1 MVDQQRT
8 GCFGNR
14 GTDHDVQSNE
24 ETSFVDG
31 LTNVVTLSE
40 SQTTSD
46 RSTSARS
53 NTRVEAINIEAQ
65 VDGQVPV
72 GVDVVQSQL
81 NDLADTV
88 LVDLMHAERLDAVLL
103 EDAALALVDV
113 AQADVHEAVRLEQRL
128 HPCEF
133 LYLGPEAEQEG
144 ERHAVDVPCNGRCA
158 GQNERQGGTGPGQ
171 KARESQGR
179 GSRAELGSTDVPE
192 SVVSAVLM
200 SACASTQ
207 TTQAS
212 GYFLRCRKT
221 CQDITTRRALGGVTH
236 SKVPEMVPMAYSRL
250 ENEFYC

>member
-40 SQTTSD
+40 SQTASD

-88 LVDLMHAERLDAVLL
+88 LVDLMHRESLDTVFLKDLPLASIDITKTDVDESVGGKITVDPLILGNRLVKAQQEGNRHAMDVTGVGGSRS
-103 EDAALALVDV
+103 VDV
-113 AQADVHEAVRLEQRL
+113 SVSIDPNHASVRVFAAKIVRLAI
-128 HPCEF
+128 F
-133 LYLGPEAEQEG
+133 
-144 ERHAVDVPCNGRCA
+144 
-158 GQNERQGGTGPGQ
+158 
-171 KARESQGR
+171 
-179 GSRAELGSTDVPE
+179 STD
-192 SVVSAVLM
+192 
-200 SACASTQ
+200 Q
-207 TTQAS
+207 
-212 GYFLRCRKT
+212 
-221 CQDITTRRALGGVTH
+221 
-236 SKVPEMVPMAYSRL
+236 
-250 ENEFYC
+250 